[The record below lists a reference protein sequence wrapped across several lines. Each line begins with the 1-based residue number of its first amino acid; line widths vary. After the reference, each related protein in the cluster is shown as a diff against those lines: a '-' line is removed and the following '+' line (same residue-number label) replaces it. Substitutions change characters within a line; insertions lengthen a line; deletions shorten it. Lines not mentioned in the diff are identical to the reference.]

1 MFEHLLD
8 QVASRHGL
16 NPDQAQRLLAAWMDR
31 IFDPARGGQPGFVQ
45 AFRAQGLEDL
55 AASWIAPGPNRP
67 LTADQLE
74 RVFGEPEIAALARTL
89 DLPAAAVA
97 SASAAI
103 LPEMVD
109 SLGEDDRWHGGHGL
123 GRAGER
129 PDRHGPG
136 LPGFESSPPGSAS
149 ARSGSAGSSSAGSAL
164 AGWVMAG
171 RGDPDEPAELAPIG
185 LHPVRDTGPSPLAAS
200 DAPLYRAEDDPPP
213 RPRHRRSHWRHLWP
227 WLMLFA
233 LLAAIALLLRS

>member
-16 NPDQAQRLLAAWMDR
+16 NPDQAQRLLAAWKDR
-31 IFDPARGGQPGFVQ
+31 IFDPARGGPSGFVQ

-74 RVFGEPEIAALARTL
+74 RVFGESEIAALARIL

-103 LPEMVD
+103 LPEAVD
-109 SLGEDDRWHGGHGL
+109 SLGEDDRWHGGHDL
-123 GRAGER
+123 GREGEW
-129 PDRHGPG
+129 PDPQEPG
-136 LPGFESSPPGSAS
+136 SGFESSWPGAFAAGSPVTGSA
-149 ARSGSAGSSSAGSAL
+149 ATSS
-164 AGWVMAG
+164 
-171 RGDPDEPAELAPIG
+171 DEPVEPAPIG
-185 LHPVRDTGPSPLAAS
+185 LHPVRDTGPSPFAAS
-200 DAPLYRAEDDPPP
+200 DAPLYRAEDDPLP
-213 RPRHRRSHWRHLWP
+213 RPRHRHRHSYWRRLWP
-227 WLMLFA
+227 WLLLFA
-233 LLAAIALLLRS
+233 LLAAIALLLRG

>member
-16 NPDQAQRLLAAWMDR
+16 NPDQAQRLLAAWRDR
-31 IFDPARGGQPGFVQ
+31 IFDPARGGPPGFVQ

-74 RVFGEPEIAALARTL
+74 RVFGEAEIAALARIL

-103 LPEMVD
+103 LPEAVD

-123 GRAGER
+123 GRER
-129 PDRHGPG
+129 EWPEPQEPG
-136 LPGFESSPPGSAS
+136 RSAFESSWPGTVA
-149 ARSGSAGSSSAGSAL
+149 AGSLAAGSL
-164 AGWVMAG
+164 VAGPATTG
-171 RGDPDEPAELAPIG
+171 RGESDEPAEPAPVG
-185 LHPVRDTGPSPLAAS
+185 LHPVRDTGPSPFAAS

-213 RPRHRRSHWRHLWP
+213 RSRHRRPYWRRPWP
-227 WLMLFA
+227 WLLLFML
-233 LLAAIALLLRS
+233 LVAIALMLLRA

>member
-31 IFDPARGGQPGFVQ
+31 IFDPARGGPPGFVQ

-123 GRAGER
+123 GREREWPDPREPGWSGFGASWPGAIVAG
-129 PDRHGPG
+129 
-136 LPGFESSPPGSAS
+136 PPTAEP
-149 ARSGSAGSSSAGSAL
+149 AAT
-164 AGWVMAG
+164 G
-171 RGDPDEPAELAPIG
+171 RGDPDEPAEPAPIG
-185 LHPVRDTGPSPLAAS
+185 LHPVRDTGPSPLVAS

-213 RPRHRRSHWRHLWP
+213 RPRHRRSHWRHPWP
-227 WLMLFA
+227 WLVLFA
-233 LLAAIALLLRS
+233 LLAAIALLLRG

>member
-16 NPDQAQRLLAAWMDR
+16 NPDQAQRLLAAWMER
-31 IFDPARGGQPGFVQ
+31 VFDPARGGPSGFVQ

-74 RVFGEPEIAALARTL
+74 RVFGESEIAALARIL
-89 DLPAAAVA
+89 DLPAAVVA

-103 LPEMVD
+103 LPEAVD
-109 SLGEDDRWHGGHGL
+109 SLGEDDRWHGGHDL
-123 GRAGER
+123 GRER
-129 PDRHGPG
+129 EWPDPQEPG
-136 LPGFESSPPGSAS
+136 RSGFESSWLGAP
-149 ARSGSAGSSSAGSAL
+149 SAGSPIARPATT
-164 AGWVMAG
+164 G
-171 RGDPDEPAELAPIG
+171 RGEADEPVEPAPIG
-185 LHPVRDTGPSPLAAS
+185 LHPVRDTGPSPFAAS

-213 RPRHRRSHWRHLWP
+213 RPRHRRSHWRRLWP
-227 WLMLFA
+227 WLLLFA
-233 LLAAIALLLRS
+233 LLAAIALLLRG